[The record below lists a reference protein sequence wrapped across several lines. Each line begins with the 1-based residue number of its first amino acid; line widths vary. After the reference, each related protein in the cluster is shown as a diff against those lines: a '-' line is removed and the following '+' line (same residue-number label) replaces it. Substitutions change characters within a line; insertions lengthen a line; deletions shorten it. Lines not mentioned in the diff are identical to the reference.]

1 MLTRASSDLGM
12 ADSIDR
18 RNVAG
23 GYRRMIASKVLAS
36 AIRVP
41 FVAGC

>member
-12 ADSIDR
+12 FSIDR

-23 GYRRMIASKVLAS
+23 DYRRMIASKVLAS
-36 AIRVP
+36 AIRVS